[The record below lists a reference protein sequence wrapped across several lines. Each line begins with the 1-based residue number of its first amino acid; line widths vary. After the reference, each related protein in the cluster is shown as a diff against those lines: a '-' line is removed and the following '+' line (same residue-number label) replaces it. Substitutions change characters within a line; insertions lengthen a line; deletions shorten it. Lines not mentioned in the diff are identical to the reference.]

1 MTQNILKIENLSL
14 SFKDQEVLKNINLS
28 LDFGERV
35 SILGESGSGKSSL
48 LRCIAGFENINNG
61 KISLKNEIVSSET
74 FLLPTE
80 KRGVGMVVQEKA
92 LFPHLTV
99 KKNILFGIESNSNK
113 NEIVS
118 ELAELFKIEKL
129 LDKLPGQISGGEQQR
144 VAFARSLAPS
154 PSLLMLDE
162 PFSALDDKLKQELYY
177 ELDKIFEKQE
187 LSILLVTHDREE
199 AQILT
204 SRSLKLSQGSLS
216 LSLIHI

>member
-1 MTQNILKIENLSL
+1 MTQNILNIENLSL
-14 SFKDQEVLKNINLS
+14 SFKDQDILKNINLS
-28 LDFGERV
+28 LDLGERV

-48 LRCIAGFENINNG
+48 LRCIAGFENINKG
-61 KISLKNEIVSSET
+61 KISLKNEIVSSDT
-74 FLLPTE
+74 YMLPTE

-216 LSLIHI
+216 LIE

>member
-14 SFKDQEVLKNINLS
+14 SYKDQEVLKNINLS
-28 LDFGERV
+28 LDLGERV

-61 KISLKNEIVSSET
+61 KISLKNEIVSSDT
-74 FLLPTE
+74 FMLPTE

-216 LSLIHI
+216 LIE

>member
-1 MTQNILKIENLSL
+1 MTQNILKVENLSL

-28 LDFGERV
+28 LDLGERV
-35 SILGESGSGKSSL
+35 SILGDSGSGKSSL
-48 LRCIAGFENINNG
+48 LRCIAGFENINKG
-61 KISLKNEIVSSET
+61 KISLKNQIVSSET
-74 FLLPTE
+74 FMLPIE

-162 PFSALDDKLKQELYY
+162 PFSALDDKLKKELYY

-204 SRSLKLSQGSLS
+204 SKSLKLSQGSLS
-216 LSLIHI
+216 LT

>member
-14 SFKDQEVLKNINLS
+14 SYKDQEVLKNINLS
-28 LDFGERV
+28 LDLGERV

-48 LRCIAGFENINNG
+48 LRCIAGFENINKG
-61 KISLKNEIVSSET
+61 KISLKNEIVSSDT
-74 FLLPTE
+74 YMLPTE

-216 LSLIHI
+216 LTE

>member
-28 LDFGERV
+28 LDLGERV

-204 SRSLKLSQGSLS
+204 SRSLKLSQGSLN
-216 LSLIHI
+216 LTE

>member
-14 SFKDQEVLKNINLS
+14 SYKDEEGLMNINLS
-28 LDFGERV
+28 LDLGERV

-61 KISLKNEIVSSET
+61 KISLKNEIVSSDT
-74 FLLPTE
+74 YMLPTE

-216 LSLIHI
+216 LTE

>member
-28 LDFGERV
+28 LDLGERV

-216 LSLIHI
+216 LTE

>member
-14 SFKDQEVLKNINLS
+14 SYKDQEVLKNINLS
-28 LDFGERV
+28 LDLGERV

-48 LRCIAGFENINNG
+48 LRCIAGFENINKG

-187 LSILLVTHDREE
+187 LSILLVTHGREE

-216 LSLIHI
+216 LTE

>member
-14 SFKDQEVLKNINLS
+14 SYKDQEVLKNIKLS
-28 LDFGERV
+28 LDRGERV
-35 SILGESGSGKSSL
+35 SSLGESGSGKSSL

-99 KKNILFGIESNSNK
+99 KKNIRFGIESNSNK

-154 PSLLMLDE
+154 PFLLMLDE
-162 PFSALDDKLKQELYY
+162 PFSALDDKLKKELYY

-204 SRSLKLSQGSLS
+204 SKSLKLSQGSLS
-216 LSLIHI
+216 LTE

>member
-14 SFKDQEVLKNINLS
+14 SYKDQEVLKNINLS
-28 LDFGERV
+28 LDLGERV

-48 LRCIAGFENINNG
+48 LRCIAGFENINKG

-74 FLLPTE
+74 FMLPTE

-162 PFSALDDKLKQELYY
+162 PFSALDDKLKQVLYY

-216 LSLIHI
+216 LTE

>member
-14 SFKDQEVLKNINLS
+14 SFKDQDILKNINLS
-28 LDFGERV
+28 LDLGERV

-48 LRCIAGFENINNG
+48 LRCIAGFENINKG

-74 FLLPTE
+74 FMLPTE

-187 LSILLVTHDREE
+187 LSILLVTHDCEE

-216 LSLIHI
+216 LTE

>member
-14 SFKDQEVLKNINLS
+14 SYKDQEVLKNINFS
-28 LDFGERV
+28 LDLGERV

-154 PSLLMLDE
+154 PSLLMLVE

-187 LSILLVTHDREE
+187 LSILLVTHNREE

-216 LSLIHI
+216 LIE

>member
-14 SFKDQEVLKNINLS
+14 SYKDQEVLKNINLS
-28 LDFGERV
+28 LDLGERV

-48 LRCIAGFENINNG
+48 LRCIAGFENINKG
-61 KISLKNEIVSSET
+61 KISLKNEIVSSDT
-74 FLLPTE
+74 FMLPTE

-99 KKNILFGIESNSNK
+99 KQNILFGIESNSNK

-204 SRSLKLSQGSLS
+204 SKSIKLSQGLLS
-216 LSLIHI
+216 MNE

>member
-14 SFKDQEVLKNINLS
+14 SYKDQEVLKNINLS
-28 LDFGERV
+28 LDLGERA

-129 LDKLPGQISGGEQQR
+129 
-144 VAFARSLAPS
+144 
-154 PSLLMLDE
+154 
-162 PFSALDDKLKQELYY
+162 
-177 ELDKIFEKQE
+177 
-187 LSILLVTHDREE
+187 
-199 AQILT
+199 
-204 SRSLKLSQGSLS
+204 
-216 LSLIHI
+216 

>member
-1 MTQNILKIENLSL
+1 MTQNILNIENLSL

-28 LDFGERV
+28 LDLGERV

-48 LRCIAGFENINNG
+48 LRCIAGFENINKG
-61 KISLKNEIVSSET
+61 KISLKNEIVSSDT
-74 FLLPTE
+74 YMLPTE

-216 LSLIHI
+216 LTE

>member
-14 SFKDQEVLKNINLS
+14 SFKDQDILKNINLS
-28 LDFGERV
+28 LDLGERV

-48 LRCIAGFENINNG
+48 LRCIAGFENINKG
-61 KISLKNEIVSSET
+61 KISLKNEIVSSDT
-74 FLLPTE
+74 YMLPTE

-187 LSILLVTHDREE
+187 LSILLVTHDRKE

-216 LSLIHI
+216 LTE

>member
-14 SFKDQEVLKNINLS
+14 SFKDQDILKNINLS
-28 LDFGERV
+28 LDLGERV

-48 LRCIAGFENINNG
+48 LRCIAGFENINKG
-61 KISLKNEIVSSET
+61 KISLKNKIVSSET
-74 FLLPTE
+74 FMLPTE

-204 SRSLKLSQGSLS
+204 PRSLKLSQGSLS
-216 LSLIHI
+216 LTE

>member
-14 SFKDQEVLKNINLS
+14 SFKDQEVLKNIDLS
-28 LDFGERV
+28 LDLGERV

-48 LRCIAGFENINNG
+48 LRCIAGFENINKG
-61 KISLKNEIVSSET
+61 KISLKNEIVSSDT
-74 FLLPTE
+74 YMLPTE

-216 LSLIHI
+216 LTE

>member
-28 LDFGERV
+28 LDLGERV

-48 LRCIAGFENINNG
+48 LRCIAGFENINKG

-74 FLLPTE
+74 FMLPTE

-204 SRSLKLSQGSLS
+204 SRSLKLSQGSLN
-216 LSLIHI
+216 LTE

>member
-28 LDFGERV
+28 LDLGERV

-48 LRCIAGFENINNG
+48 LRCIAGFENINKG

-74 FLLPTE
+74 FMLPTE

-113 NEIVS
+113 NEMVS

-204 SRSLKLSQGSLS
+204 SRSLKLSQGSLN
-216 LSLIHI
+216 LTE

>member
-14 SFKDQEVLKNINLS
+14 SFKDQEVLKNIDLS
-28 LDFGERV
+28 LDLGERV

-48 LRCIAGFENINNG
+48 LRCIAGFENINKG
-61 KISLKNEIVSSET
+61 KISLKNEIVSSDT
-74 FLLPTE
+74 YMLPTE

-187 LSILLVTHDREE
+187 LSILLVTHNREE

-216 LSLIHI
+216 LTE

>member
-28 LDFGERV
+28 LDLSERV

-48 LRCIAGFENINNG
+48 LRCIAGFENINKG

-74 FLLPTE
+74 FMLPTE

-216 LSLIHI
+216 LTE

>member
-14 SFKDQEVLKNINLS
+14 SYKDQEVLKNINLS
-28 LDFGERV
+28 LDLGERA

-48 LRCIAGFENINNG
+48 LRCIAGFENKNNG
-61 KISLKNEIVSSET
+61 KNSLKNEIVSSET

-216 LSLIHI
+216 LTE

>member
-14 SFKDQEVLKNINLS
+14 SYKDQEVLKNINLS
-28 LDFGERV
+28 LDLGERV

-48 LRCIAGFENINNG
+48 LRCIAGFENIDKG
-61 KISLKNEIVSSET
+61 KISLKNEIVSSDT
-74 FLLPTE
+74 YMLPTE

-216 LSLIHI
+216 LIE

>member
-28 LDFGERV
+28 LDLGERV

-48 LRCIAGFENINNG
+48 LRCIAGFENINKG
-61 KISLKNEIVSSET
+61 KISLKNEIVSSDT
-74 FLLPTE
+74 FMLPTE

-204 SRSLKLSQGSLS
+204 SKSLKLSQGSLS
-216 LSLIHI
+216 LTQ

>member
-28 LDFGERV
+28 LDLGERV

-48 LRCIAGFENINNG
+48 LRCIAGFENINKG
-61 KISLKNEIVSSET
+61 KISLKNQIVSSET
-74 FLLPTE
+74 FMLPTE

-162 PFSALDDKLKQELYY
+162 PFSALDDKLKKELYY

-204 SRSLKLSQGSLS
+204 SKALKLSQGSLS
-216 LSLIHI
+216 LTQ

>member
-14 SFKDQEVLKNINLS
+14 SYKDQEVLKNINLS
-28 LDFGERV
+28 LDLGERV

-48 LRCIAGFENINNG
+48 LRCIAGFENINKG

-74 FLLPTE
+74 FMLPTE

-187 LSILLVTHDREE
+187 LSILLVTHDRKE

-216 LSLIHI
+216 SIE

>member
-14 SFKDQEVLKNINLS
+14 SYKDQEVLKNINFS
-28 LDFGERV
+28 LDLGERV

-48 LRCIAGFENINNG
+48 LRCIAGFENINSG

-129 LDKLPGQISGGEQQR
+129 LDKVPGQLSGGEQQR

-177 ELDKIFEKQE
+177 ELDKIFE
-187 LSILLVTHDREE
+187 
-199 AQILT
+199 
-204 SRSLKLSQGSLS
+204 
-216 LSLIHI
+216 

>member
-14 SFKDQEVLKNINLS
+14 SYKDQEVLKNINFS
-28 LDFGERV
+28 LDLGERV

-118 ELAELFKIEKL
+118 ELAKLFKIEKL

-216 LSLIHI
+216 LIE

>member
-14 SFKDQEVLKNINLS
+14 SYKDQEVLKNINLS
-28 LDFGERV
+28 LDLGERV

-48 LRCIAGFENINNG
+48 LRCIAGFENINKG
-61 KISLKNEIVSSET
+61 KISLKNQIVSSET
-74 FLLPTE
+74 FMLPTE

-162 PFSALDDKLKQELYY
+162 PFSALDDKLKKELYY

-204 SRSLKLSQGSLS
+204 SKSLKLSQGSLS
-216 LSLIHI
+216 LTQ

>member
-14 SFKDQEVLKNINLS
+14 SFKDQEVLKNIDLS
-28 LDFGERV
+28 LDLGERV
-35 SILGESGSGKSSL
+35 SILGKSGSGKSSL
-48 LRCIAGFENINNG
+48 LRCIAGFENINKG

-74 FLLPTE
+74 FMLPTE

-204 SRSLKLSQGSLS
+204 SRSLKLSQGSLN
-216 LSLIHI
+216 LTE

>member
-1 MTQNILKIENLSL
+1 MTQNILNIENLSL
-14 SFKDQEVLKNINLS
+14 SIKDQEVLKNINLS
-28 LDFGERV
+28 LDLGERV

-204 SRSLKLSQGSLS
+204 SRSLKLSQGSLN
-216 LSLIHI
+216 LTE

>member
-1 MTQNILKIENLSL
+1 MTQNILKIENLNL
-14 SFKDQEVLKNINLS
+14 SFKGQDILKNINLS
-28 LDFGERV
+28 LDLGERV

-48 LRCIAGFENINNG
+48 LRCIAGFENINKG

-216 LSLIHI
+216 LTE

>member
-14 SFKDQEVLKNINLS
+14 SYRDQEVLKNINLS
-28 LDFGERV
+28 LDLGERV

-48 LRCIAGFENINNG
+48 LRCIAGFENINKG
-61 KISLKNEIVSSET
+61 KISLKNEIVSSDT
-74 FLLPTE
+74 YMLPTE

-113 NEIVS
+113 IEIVS

-216 LSLIHI
+216 LTE

>member
-1 MTQNILKIENLSL
+1 MTQNILNIENLSL

-28 LDFGERV
+28 LDLGERV

-216 LSLIHI
+216 LTE

>member
-1 MTQNILKIENLSL
+1 MTQNILKVENLSL

-28 LDFGERV
+28 LDLGERV
-35 SILGESGSGKSSL
+35 SILGDSGSGKSSL
-48 LRCIAGFENINNG
+48 LRCIAGFENINKG
-61 KISLKNEIVSSET
+61 KISLKNQIVSSET
-74 FLLPTE
+74 FMLPIE

-162 PFSALDDKLKQELYY
+162 PFSALDDKLKKELYY

-204 SRSLKLSQGSLS
+204 SKSLKLSQGLLS
-216 LSLIHI
+216 MNE